1 MSGARDVAR
10 GHWKEILPEMGIE
23 SRYLTRKHGPCP
35 ICGGNDRFRWDNRND
50 EGTYVCTQCGS
61 GDGFTLLERITGQ
74 SFKQLADK
82 VEQML
87 GHSNKYQ
94 GPSGDI
100 EELRQREK
108 MREQWTQAIP
118 IADVSPV
125 AKYLRARLGGGAFRY
140 DFLKEATSVFHPTD
154 GKRYPA
160 MIAKIAGHHDRAVNI
175 HITYLTRDGTKAPVS
190 PAKRVMAGKL
200 PDGCA
205 IRLMPAAEIM
215 GVAEG
220 IETALSASLLFDI
233 PVWACVNGSLL
244 SKWRP
249 PGEAHEIVV
258 FGDNDL
264 NFTGQAKAY
273 ELANRLEVQFRRRAK
288 VMVPPKVGTDWND
301 YHLEN
306 EPAKRWC

>member
-1 MSGARDVAR
+1 MKNARDVAK
-10 GHWKEILPEMGIE
+10 GHWHEILPELGVDTKFLQN
-23 SRYLTRKHGPCP
+23 RHGPCP
-35 ICGGNDRFRWDNRND
+35 ICGGVDRFRWDNKND
-50 EGTYVCTQCGS
+50 EGTYFCTQCGP
-61 GDGFTLLERITGQ
+61 GDGFSLLGRITGQ

-82 VEQML
+82 VEEML
-87 GHSNKYQ
+87 GHSNKYD
-94 GPSGDI
+94 GPVGDL

-108 MREQWTQAIP
+108 MKEQWIQARP

-140 DFLKEATSVFHPTD
+140 DFLKESSAVFHPSD
-154 GKRYPA
+154 GQKYPA
-160 MIAKIAGHHDRAVNI
+160 MIAKVAGHHDRAVNI
-175 HITYLTRDGTKAPVS
+175 HITYLTRDGAKASVS

-205 IRLMPAAEIM
+205 IRLLPAAEIM

-233 PVWACVNGSLL
+233 PVWACVNGALL
-244 SKWRP
+244 SKWKP

-273 ELANRLEVQFRRRAK
+273 ELANRLEVQFKRRAK
-288 VMVPPKVGTDWND
+288 VMLPPKAGTDWND
-301 YHLEN
+301 HLLEN
-306 EPAKRWC
+306 EPAKRWY